1 MLLLEGINKLKDIT
15 LGKLWKYSKRGII
28 DLIWEKNNLNL
39 KKARKERKGGKRG
52 RTDRKYRARSYI

>member
-15 LGKLWKYSKRGII
+15 LGKLLKYSKRGII

-39 KKARKERKGGKRG
+39 KKARKERKGGKW
-52 RTDRKYRARSYI
+52 DRKYRARSYI